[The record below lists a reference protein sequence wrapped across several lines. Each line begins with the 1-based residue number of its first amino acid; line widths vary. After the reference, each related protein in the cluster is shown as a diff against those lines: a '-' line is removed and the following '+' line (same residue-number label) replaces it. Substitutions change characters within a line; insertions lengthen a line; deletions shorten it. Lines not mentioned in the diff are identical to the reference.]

1 MDASQEKKLWN
12 EFTRTGKIGVYLCY
26 RAMLAKEQKHHS

>member
-1 MDASQEKKLWN
+1 MNSSEEKKLWN

-26 RAMLAKEQKHHS
+26 RAMLAARQGDHS